1 MPTWT
6 RQCSYK
12 SVTPGTQW
20 NKTIIRFFQHLRKH
34 TDRVSKLKPTSQWEI
49 TDAQNQKMWLT
60 AALWSDTWGV
70 MCHFQTNSRFS
81 YRLGGQARLRSRPPY
96 NTGVVGNTQQ
106 RLCSG
111 SSCSSE
117 HALGWDCCFHLVCCS
132 WGSFFFFFFH
142 PLLSS
147 YSSLDFIAHT
157 LGDDFVNETMH
168 ILAAFMMVMTSSG
181 GTMEGERWHSG
192 VMVVGNGGGARECLF
207 VCRWWVKKLISPC
220 QLRNNQCFFFIL
232 TSSDCS
238 HKSQKQVS

>member
-1 MPTWT
+1 MFGFFSASKETSW
-6 RQCSYK
+6 Q
-12 SVTPGTQW
+12 SVKAETHQP
-20 NKTIIRFFQHLRKH
+20 
-34 TDRVSKLKPTSQWEI
+34 I
-49 TDAQNQKMWLT
+49 TDAQNQKMWVT

-132 WGSFFFFFFH
+132 WGSFFFS
-142 PLLSS
+142 PLPSS
-147 YSSLDFIAHT
+147 CSSLDFIAHT

-192 VMVVGNGGGARECLF
+192 VMVVGNGGGERECLF
-207 VCRWWVKKLISPC
+207 VCVADGWRTSY
-220 QLRNNQCFFFIL
+220 LRVSSETTGVFFYCNVI
-232 TSSDCS
+232 
-238 HKSQKQVS
+238 